1 MAVLKLI
8 SRNKKASFSYFLEDT
23 FEAGIVLKGSEVKSL
38 REGKVSIEDAH
49 ADYSGGHIMLFN
61 CHIQEYDK
69 ANQFN
74 HSTRSPRILLLH
86 KKEMKKI
93 ISKIKVKGY
102 TLVLTSIYFNEKNK
116 VKLALAIGKGKKLH
130 DKRETLKEKD
140 WERTQAKV
148 MRGDK

>member
-69 ANQFN
+69 AHQFN
-74 HSTRSPRILLLH
+74 HVSKRPRILLMH
-86 KKEMKKI
+86 KKEIKKI

>member
-8 SRNKKASFSYFLEDT
+8 SRNRKASFSYFLEDT
-23 FEAGIVLKGSEVKSL
+23 FEAGISLKGSEVKSL

-74 HSTRSPRILLLH
+74 HSSKRPRILLMH
-86 KKEMKKI
+86 KKEIKKI
-93 ISKIKVKGY
+93 ISKIKIKGY

-140 WERTQAKV
+140 WERAQGKV